1 MKTIQ
6 VVKSDSSLRVRSGAY
21 VTESCI
27 PKLKVGEMYEIK
39 GSGTYDGIYL
49 VSSVSDSAYA
59 SAVCKTCPFNKA
71 LESGNTVWPHCIMY
85 RRFKSGNSH
94 SICVLDARR
103 YWPRLV
109 IRKLSDIMES
119 L

>member
-6 VVKSDSSLRVRSGAY
+6 VVKSGSSLRVRNGAY

-39 GSGTYDGIYL
+39 GSDTYDGIYL

-59 SAVCKTCPFNKA
+59 SDVCKTCPFNKT
-71 LESGNTVWPHCIMY
+71 LTSGTHIWPHCIMY

-94 SICVLDARR
+94 SICVLDARSN
-103 YWPRLV
+103 WPRLV